1 MVTLAWLATA
11 GLILGMSFN
20 VYALAASCVTVL
32 LLNFASAFDVGISE
46 ATLSFALALIFLQI
60 GYFAG
65 LLASGLFIPQRLRR
79 SLHREDDA
87 EKFLKVPGSIK
98 ERRERTAPPFASSQ
112 GRIQ

>member
-46 ATLSFALALIFLQI
+46 ATLSFALAIIFLQI

-98 ERRERTAPPFASSQ
+98 ERRERTAPPLASSQ